1 MALRVQNPSGFVL
14 AGASGSGKTRW
25 ILKFID
31 NVDEIMEPKVTEIL
45 YFYEQWQPI
54 FEKYIG
60 RVKFSLGLLSSDLLN
75 GNKDSKLVILDD
87 LMFENPKTISKVFT
101 IYSHPR
107 NYTVIETVQNL
118 FHQSYRDFTLNAQF
132 VVLLKNCRNLNQIK
146 YGILRGRLFQIDT
159 KCHERL

>member
-1 MALRVQNPSGFVL
+1 MALRVQNPYSFVL

-31 NVDEIMEPKVTEIL
+31 NVDEIIEPKVTEIL
-45 YFYEQWQPI
+45 YFYEQWQPD

-60 RVKFSLGLLSSDLLN
+60 RVKFSQGLPSPDLLD

-87 LMFENPKTISKVFT
+87 LMFENPKTISKIFT
-101 IYSHPR
+101 IYSHHR

-118 FHQSYRDFTLNAQF
+118 FHKS
-132 VVLLKNCRNLNQIK
+132 
-146 YGILRGRLFQIDT
+146 
-159 KCHERL
+159 H